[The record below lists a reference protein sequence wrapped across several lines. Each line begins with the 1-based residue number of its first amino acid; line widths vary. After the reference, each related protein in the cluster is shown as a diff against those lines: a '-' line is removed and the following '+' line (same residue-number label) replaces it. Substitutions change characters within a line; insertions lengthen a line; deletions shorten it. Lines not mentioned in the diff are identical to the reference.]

1 MRLLLNGFSLVRPL
15 TGIGQYTHHLA
26 DELVKQEL
34 VEEILYWGAL
44 SAGSRSLLDKQL
56 PILSKKISKNARK
69 LQLLSTLRPDAFMN
83 HLKLRS
89 GNSKKHIYHETNF
102 VARPYKGTLVTTVHD
117 LSFIHYPELHPP
129 ERIEHM
135 QGLEETLNR
144 SAHVITDS
152 DYVRGE
158 VIEHYKIEPERISTI
173 PLGVDA
179 KFQPVSDRMKDKF
192 KSKYGIGTNFL
203 LMVGSIEPRKQID
216 KVISAYLSLPD
227 NIRNEYVL
235 VHAGPAGWNNSSI
248 SDQFDKLTATGEL
261 IALGYIDEADLATLY
276 SAATCLVYP
285 SIYEGFGLPILE
297 AMASG
302 TPVITSNLS
311 SMPEVGGQAAML
323 IDPSN
328 QEQLRN
334 ALIEVLQDLDL
345 RERLTTAGIQHARLY
360 RWQTCAQATA
370 EIYKRV
376 Y

>member
-1 MRLLLNGFSLVRPL
+1 
-15 TGIGQYTHHLA
+15 
-26 DELVKQEL
+26 
-34 VEEILYWGAL
+34 
-44 SAGSRSLLDKQL
+44 
-56 PILSKKISKNARK
+56 
-69 LQLLSTLRPDAFMN
+69 
-83 HLKLRS
+83 
-89 GNSKKHIYHETNF
+89 
-102 VARPYKGTLVTTVHD
+102 
-117 LSFIHYPELHPP
+117 
-129 ERIEHM
+129 
-135 QGLEETLNR
+135 
-144 SAHVITDS
+144 
-152 DYVRGE
+152 
-158 VIEHYKIEPERISTI
+158 
-173 PLGVDA
+173 
-179 KFQPVSDRMKDKF
+179 
-192 KSKYGIGTNFL
+192 
-203 LMVGSIEPRKQID
+203 
-216 KVISAYLSLPD
+216 
-227 NIRNEYVL
+227 VL

>member
-1 MRLLLNGFSLVRPL
+1 MHLLLNGFSLVRPL

-26 DELVKQEL
+26 NELDKHGL
-34 VEEILYWGAL
+34 VENILYWGAVSVGDRQFL
-44 SAGSRSLLDKQL
+44 DNQLKIISKPASRSV
-56 PILSKKISKNARK
+56 RK
-69 LQLLSTLRPDAFMN
+69 LQLLSTFRLNAFIN
-83 HLKLRS
+83 HLTLKS
-89 GNSKKHIYHETNF
+89 GNLKNHIYHETNY
-102 VARPYKGTLVTTVHD
+102 VARPYHGKLVTTVHD

-129 ERIEHM
+129 ERIAHM
-135 QGLEETLNR
+135 KHLTETLER

-152 DYVRGE
+152 DYVRNE
-158 VIEHYKIEPERISTI
+158 VIEHYKIEPERISTV
-173 PLGVDA
+173 PLGVDSNFNPA
-179 KFQPVSDRMKDKF
+179 SDEEKEEF
-192 KSKYGIGTNFL
+192 KLRYGIKSNFIF
-203 LMVGSIEPRKQID
+203 MVGSIEPRKQID
-216 KVISAYLSLPD
+216 KVINAYISLPE
-227 NIRNEYVL
+227 NIKKEYVL